1 MYRMLK
7 LREGKRLRGRRRA
20 GFCGRS
26 ATRYHA
32 LGHEEEKEDAH
43 QPRRSNAWRGPA
55 ERRDRRPH
63 PGDELH
69 RLCTITFHSLTFRA
83 LHLIP
88 NEYNPFLTTMRAVC
102 LARMP
107 QSGRANLGKT
117 HGAVTSRRSPPLA
130 PHWSVSGPIARAK
143 GKKNAGDNVDDVD
156 AADAASAPA
165 QRIAD
170 MIWGRSEEG
179 KTHARHASDPL
190 TLCSPPISSFA
201 SRKQGVAQ
209 NLEFGEDAAYFS
221 LDAQKTSSWAWFFAL
236 LTGVL
241 GLLYVVWI
249 DPSNGLGS
257 TFTGAISAVAP
268 NSEVAILEIL
278 FVFAVVHSGLAYLRP
293 YGEDLVGAR
302 AYRVMFALVSLPLAA
317 AAVFYFINHRYDGT
331 ALWNIRGVP
340 GVHSA
345 VWAASFLSFY
355 LLYPSTFNIL
365 EVAAVDEP
373 KLHMYESGITRI
385 TRHPQAV
392 GQLIWCIAH
401 TAWIGSSFMVATSV
415 GLMAHHAFSCWHGDF
430 RLRRKYGD
438 AFEKGLKQRTSII
451 PFAAILD
458 GRQTLPK
465 DYWKEFVRLP
475 YAFLVPFCVGAYLA
489 HPYMQQVAY
498 WLNY

>member
-1 MYRMLK
+1 MVVR
-7 LREGKRLRGRRRA
+7 
-20 GFCGRS
+20 
-26 ATRYHA
+26 TRHTG
-32 LGHEEEKEDAH
+32 L
-43 QPRRSNAWRGPA
+43 
-55 ERRDRRPH
+55 
-63 PGDELH
+63 
-69 RLCTITFHSLTFRA
+69 
-83 LHLIP
+83 
-88 NEYNPFLTTMRAVC
+88 
-102 LARMP
+102 
-107 QSGRANLGKT
+107 
-117 HGAVTSRRSPPLA
+117 
-130 PHWSVSGPIARAK
+130 
-143 GKKNAGDNVDDVD
+143 
-156 AADAASAPA
+156 
-165 QRIAD
+165 
-170 MIWGRSEEG
+170 
-179 KTHARHASDPL
+179 
-190 TLCSPPISSFA
+190 
-201 SRKQGVAQ
+201 AQ

-221 LDAQKTSSWAWFFAL
+221 LDAQKTSSWAWFFGL
-236 LTGVL
+236 LTGVM

-249 DPSNGLGS
+249 DPTNGLGS
-257 TFTGAISAVAP
+257 SFTGAISAVAP

-438 AFEKGLKQRTSII
+438 AFEKGLKQRTSIV

>member
-1 MYRMLK
+1 
-7 LREGKRLRGRRRA
+7 
-20 GFCGRS
+20 
-26 ATRYHA
+26 
-32 LGHEEEKEDAH
+32 
-43 QPRRSNAWRGPA
+43 
-55 ERRDRRPH
+55 
-63 PGDELH
+63 
-69 RLCTITFHSLTFRA
+69 
-83 LHLIP
+83 
-88 NEYNPFLTTMRAVC
+88 MRV
-102 LARMP
+102 L
-107 QSGRANLGKT
+107 
-117 HGAVTSRRSPPLA
+117 AVTQTRPVARRLSASA
-130 PHWSVSGPIARAK
+130 PSTHARHRFCQNTRDIARA
-143 GKKNAGDNVDDVD
+143 VDDETD
-156 AADAASAPA
+156 INTNSTATSSASSGGTTNGTTNGNVL
-165 QRIAD
+165 D
-170 MIWGRSEEG
+170 MVLGRSEEG
-179 KTHARHASDPL
+179 R
-190 TLCSPPISSFA
+190 
-201 SRKQGVAQ
+201 AQ
-209 NLEFGEDAAYFS
+209 DLEFGEDAAYFS
-221 LDAQKTSSWAWFFAL
+221 LDAQKTSAWAWFFGL
-236 LTGVL
+236 LTGVM

-249 DPSNGLGS
+249 DPSHGLGS
-257 TFTGAISAVAP
+257 SFTGAINAIAP

-293 YGEDLVGAR
+293 YGEDLIGAR
-302 AYRVMFALVSLPLAA
+302 AYRVCFALVSLPLAA

-331 ALWNIRGVP
+331 ALWNIRDVP

-385 TRHPQAV
+385 TRHPQAF
-392 GQLIWCIAH
+392 GQLIWCVAH
-401 TAWIGSSFMVATSV
+401 TAWIGSSFMVATSL
-415 GLMAHHAFSCWHGDF
+415 GLMAHHAFSLWHGDF

-438 AFEKGLKQRTSII
+438 AFELGVKQRTSIV